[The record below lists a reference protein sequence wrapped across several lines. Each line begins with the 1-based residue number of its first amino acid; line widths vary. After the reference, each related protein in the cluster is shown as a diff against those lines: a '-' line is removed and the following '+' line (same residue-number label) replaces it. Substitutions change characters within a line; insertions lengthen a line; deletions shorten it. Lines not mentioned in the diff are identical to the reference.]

1 MIYRIVA
8 LLLPLTVCMYRVS
21 QVLPPDRKH
30 TLLIDLKFAKNS
42 GMIVYRCRTFCKNL
56 NFFTLI
62 YIIFSF
68 KHLGKIWCY

>member
-30 TLLIDLKFAKNS
+30 TLLIDLQFSKNDCMCIAVEHS
-42 GMIVYRCRTFCKNL
+42 VKI
-56 NFFTLI
+56 LI
-62 YIIFSF
+62 FLMKQVNTSF
-68 KHLGKIWCY
+68 